1 MPQPTDSSCSICGT
15 TFNVK
20 FSYQRQASAD
30 GSVAHY
36 CSQSCHERALF
47 GQAHRACSVCDTS
60 FELRFAYQQTFLSGK
75 QNYYCSLE
83 CREQPVKQEL
93 RARRGARKIA
103 VMNQKGGTGKTTTT
117 VSLAHGLAER
127 GYKTLIIDMD
137 SQGNVGVCLG
147 VEGKRN
153 LYHVMVDNLDPQ
165 DAVVSVRDNLD
176 LLPSDDLLAKVEVHL
191 AHVQQPARAM
201 KSRFRDLN
209 DYDYIILDC
218 GPSLSLLNQNAL
230 YFADHVLIPV
240 ACDYLSLVGVKQ
252 ILKTLRTM
260 QNELRHPITVLG
272 VLPTFYDVRN
282 RISHEVLRTLKRYFK
297 NKVLAPI
304 RINTR
309 LKEAPS
315 KQKSIFEYAPSSGAA
330 ADYRTLVDQVENI
343 AEGRTDQGEDAG
355 LPNAFLGVA

>member
-1 MPQPTDSSCSICGT
+1 MAGRDASCSVCGSGFT
-15 TFNVK
+15 VK
-20 FSYQRQASAD
+20 FSFQHQKSPIGEAW
-30 GSVAHY
+30 Y

-47 GQAHRACSVCDTS
+47 GQSSKACTACGAS
-60 FELRFAYQQTFLSGK
+60 FELRFAYQQAFVGGE
-75 QNYYCSLE
+75 QRYYCSLE
-83 CREQPVKQEL
+83 CRDQPVKQAL
-93 RARRGARKIA
+93 RQSRGARKIA

-127 GYKTLIIDMD
+127 GYKVLIVDMD

-147 VEGKRN
+147 AEGRTN
-153 LYHVMVDNLDPQ
+153 LYHVMVESAAPE
-165 DAVVSVRDNLD
+165 DAIVPVREGLD
-176 LLPSDDLLAKVEVHL
+176 LLPSDSLLAKVEVHL
-191 AHVQQPARAM
+191 AHVRQPAHVM
-201 KSRFRDLN
+201 KSRFRDVG
-209 DYDYIILDC
+209 DYDYMILDC

-252 ILKTLRTM
+252 ILATLKNI
-260 QNELRHPITVLG
+260 QEQLRHPITVLG

-297 NKVLAPI
+297 DKVLSPI

-315 KQKSIFEYAPSSGAA
+315 KAQSIFEYAPKSGAA
-330 ADYRTLVDQVENI
+330 DDYTLLVEAVI
-343 AEGRTDQGEDAG
+343 ARSTSAPSQALPQG
-355 LPNAFLGVA
+355 FLGVA